1 MVGAFNR
8 HLYIGAN
15 HLLGCFPIISS
26 FPMIVSTYWQQKQR
40 NNTKT
45 NHPRIA
51 AYIYIY
57 QAYICIIISPKH
69 QLFSSC
75 SFDKPF
81 LFPSQRKGIEG
92 QATGRGMLIY
102 IDWNVVVILENTSQF
117 RR

>member
-51 AYIYIY
+51 AYIYISGIY
-57 QAYICIIISPKH
+57 MYHNISKAST
-69 QLFSSC
+69 F
-75 SFDKPF
+75 F
-81 LFPSQRKGIEG
+81 
-92 QATGRGMLIY
+92 
-102 IDWNVVVILENTSQF
+102 
-117 RR
+117 